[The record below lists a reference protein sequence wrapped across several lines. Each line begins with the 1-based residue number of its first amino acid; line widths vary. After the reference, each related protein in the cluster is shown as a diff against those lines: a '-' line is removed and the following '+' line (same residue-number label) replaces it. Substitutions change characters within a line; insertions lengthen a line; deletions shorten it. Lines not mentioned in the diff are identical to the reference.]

1 MSQKNEIP
9 ILVLSILITV
19 GLIAGGFWWFTKKS
33 GVNLNTINS
42 GNSNT
47 PQAASGKPSS
57 GTFSLVKDVPTG
69 LFNYGGSTSW
79 APIRL
84 VVDSAIQAARPELR
98 LRYVE
103 PSNASPG
110 SSTGIQSL
118 IDGQLAFAQSSRPV
132 LDQELSRA
140 QQRGFSLKQIPVAID
155 GLAVAV
161 NPNLNIP
168 GITVEQLKS
177 IYTGKINNWSQVG
190 GPNIPIKPYSRRIVD
205 GGTVE
210 LFVQDILGG
219 QAFSSNVEFISTTT
233 QALQKLAG
241 SPGSIYYASAPE
253 VIPQCSI
260 KALPLGR
267 TQGQY
272 IAPYQEP
279 SVLPSECP
287 GKRNKLNIEAFQSG
301 KYPITRNL
309 FVVVKQNGQTE
320 QQAGVA
326 YANLLLTEQGQE
338 LINQAGF
345 VKIRWHL
352 PSPPVGYSLSHLRQ
366 SGGNRRS
373 EQYFNQ
379 LY

>member
-1 MSQKNEIP
+1 MDARVDYTMSQKNETT

-42 GNSNT
+42 GSTKT
-47 PQAASGKPSS
+47 PQAASEQPS
-57 GTFSLVKDVPTG
+57 GNTFTSVQDVPTG

-84 VVDSAIQAARPELR
+84 VVDPAIQAARPELR

-110 SSTGIQSL
+110 SGTGIQSL

-161 NPNLNIP
+161 NPNLNIS
-168 GITVEQLKS
+168 GLTIDQLKS

-190 GPNIPIKPYSRRIVD
+190 GPNIPIKPYSRRIAD

-219 QAFSSNVEFISTTT
+219 QPFSSNVEFISTTT

-272 IAPYQEP
+272 ISPYQEP

-338 LINQAGF
+338 LISQAGF
-345 VKIRWHL
+345 VKIR
-352 PSPPVGYSLSHLRQ
+352 
-366 SGGNRRS
+366 
-373 EQYFNQ
+373 
-379 LY
+379 

>member
-19 GLIAGGFWWFTKKS
+19 GLVAGGFWWFTRKS
-33 GVNLNTINS
+33 GVDLNTINS
-42 GNSNT
+42 GSTKT
-47 PQAASGKPSS
+47 PQTASGQHS
-57 GTFSLVKDVPTG
+57 GNTFTSLQDVPTG

-84 VVDSAIQAARPELR
+84 VVDPGIQAARPEFR

-110 SSTGIQSL
+110 SGTGIQSL

-140 QQRGFSLKQIPVAID
+140 QQRGFTLKQIPVAID

-168 GITVEQLKS
+168 GLTIEQLKS

-241 SPGSIYYASAPE
+241 SSGSIYYASAPE

-287 GKRNKLNIEAFQSG
+287 GKRNKLNTEAFQSG

-338 LINQAGF
+338 LISQAGF
-345 VKIRWHL
+345 VKIR
-352 PSPPVGYSLSHLRQ
+352 
-366 SGGNRRS
+366 
-373 EQYFNQ
+373 
-379 LY
+379 

>member
-1 MSQKNEIP
+1 MSQKNEIL

-19 GLIAGGFWWFTKKS
+19 GLIAGGFWWFSRKS
-33 GVNLNTINS
+33 GLDLNQINS
-42 GNSNT
+42 RSTNT
-47 PQAASGKPSS
+47 PQPPSAQPS
-57 GTFSLVKDVPTG
+57 TNSFTSVQDVPTG

-84 VVDSAIQAARPELR
+84 IVDPAIQAARGEFR

-103 PSNASPG
+103 PSNTSPG
-110 SSTGIQSL
+110 SGTGIQSL
-118 IDGQLAFAQSSRPV
+118 IDGQLAFAQSSRPI
-132 LDQELSRA
+132 LDQEFSRA
-140 QQRGFSLKQIPVAID
+140 QQRGFALKQIPVAID

-161 NPNLNIP
+161 NPNLNIT
-168 GITVEQLKS
+168 GLTVDQLKS
-177 IYTGKINNWSQVG
+177 IYTGKINNWSQLG
-190 GPNIPIKPYSRRIVD
+190 GSNIPIKPYSRRIVD

-241 SPGSIYYASAPE
+241 SPGGIYYASAPE

-260 KALPLGR
+260 RALPLGR

-279 SVLPSECP
+279 FVLPSECP

-338 LINQAGF
+338 LITQAGF
-345 VKIRWHL
+345 VKIR
-352 PSPPVGYSLSHLRQ
+352 
-366 SGGNRRS
+366 
-373 EQYFNQ
+373 
-379 LY
+379 

>member
-19 GLIAGGFWWFTKKS
+19 GLIAGGFWWFSRKS
-33 GVNLNTINS
+33 GLDLNKINFDS
-42 GNSNT
+42 TNM
-47 PQAASGKPSS
+47 PQASSEKPNPTTFAS
-57 GTFSLVKDVPTG
+57 VKDVPTG

-84 VVDSAIQAARPELR
+84 VVDPVIQAARPELR

-103 PSNASPG
+103 PSSASPG

-132 LDQELSRA
+132 IDQELSRA
-140 QQRGFSLKQIPVAID
+140 QQRGFNLKQIPLAID

-161 NPNLNIP
+161 NPSLNIS
-168 GITVEQLKS
+168 GLRIDQLKS
-177 IYTGKINNWSQVG
+177 IYTGKINNWNQLG
-190 GPNIPIKPYSRRIVD
+190 GANLPIKPYSRRIAD

-210 LFVQDILGG
+210 VFVQDILGG
-219 QAFSSNVEFISTTT
+219 QAFGSNVEFVSTTT
-233 QALQKLAG
+233 QALQKLAV
-241 SPGSIYYASAPE
+241 SPGGIYYASAPE
-253 VIPQCSI
+253 VVPQCSI
-260 KALPLGR
+260 KPLPLGR

-279 SVLPSECP
+279 FVLPSECP

-309 FVVVKQNGQTE
+309 FVVVKQNGQAE
-320 QQAGVA
+320 EQAGVA

-338 LINQAGF
+338 LITQTGF
-345 VKIRWHL
+345 VKIR
-352 PSPPVGYSLSHLRQ
+352 
-366 SGGNRRS
+366 
-373 EQYFNQ
+373 
-379 LY
+379 

>member
-19 GLIAGGFWWFTKKS
+19 GLIAGGFWWFSKKS
-33 GVNLNTINS
+33 GLELNKINS
-42 GNSNT
+42 GNTNT
-47 PQAASGKPSS
+47 PQVASEQPRGKIFTS
-57 GTFSLVKDVPTG
+57 VKDVPTG

-84 VVDSAIQAARPELR
+84 IIDPAIQGARPEFR
-98 LRYVE
+98 LRYVQ

-110 SSTGIQSL
+110 SGTGINSL
-118 IDGQLAFAQSSRPV
+118 IDGQLAFVQSSRPV
-132 LDQELSRA
+132 LNQELSRA
-140 QQRGFSLKQIPVAID
+140 QQRGLTLKQIPVAID

-161 NPNLNIP
+161 NLNLNIP
-168 GITVEQLKS
+168 GLTVEQLKS

-190 GPNIPIKPYSRRIVD
+190 GPNIPIKPYSRRIAD

-267 TQGQY
+267 TQGEY

-279 SVLPSECP
+279 SVLPSECRD
-287 GKRNKLNIEAFQSG
+287 KRNKLNIEAFQSG

-338 LINQAGF
+338 LITQAGF
-345 VKIRWHL
+345 VKIR
-352 PSPPVGYSLSHLRQ
+352 
-366 SGGNRRS
+366 
-373 EQYFNQ
+373 
-379 LY
+379 